1 MFRCSFSYPNYSV
14 RKLSYNES
22 LEHGFSLSTR
32 SVNRGYS
39 LELKLRLYLLI
50 TGELVGKSVGQIP
63 FSVALLFL
71 NYGVFF
77 FSQAAMKYHCQTE
90 WQNCEHTASQS
101 LQIKHMQR
109 ERTVEINTSVFLE
122 EQYKIN
128 LFVGETTLYS

>member
-1 MFRCSFSYPNYSV
+1 M
-14 RKLSYNES
+14 
-22 LEHGFSLSTR
+22 
-32 SVNRGYS
+32 
-39 LELKLRLYLLI
+39 
-50 TGELVGKSVGQIP
+50 GKSVGQIP

-71 NYGVFF
+71 NYGLF

-90 WQNCEHTASQS
+90 WQNCEHTASHS

-128 LFVGETTLYS
+128 LFVGETALCS